1 MGTVVA
7 NVLGTAVGSAATAAA
22 APVTGIVQVI
32 GSLVSKALDFI
43 PDPAKRLELQQ
54 HAMDLQAA
62 AAAQELDAVTKQVQA
77 ASVASASDSSLW
89 RVRSFFCYTMCL
101 ILTFNLV
108 VVPLLHG
115 FGHVEIAPLMLPT
128 NLLAVF
134 AIIMVGLTGVPAG
147 FQAIQS
153 IMQMPGE
160 SQVSVLGVKVG
171 NKS

>member
-1 MGTVVA
+1 
-7 NVLGTAVGSAATAAA
+7 
-22 APVTGIVQVI
+22 
-32 GSLVSKALDFI
+32 
-43 PDPAKRLELQQ
+43 
-54 HAMDLQAA
+54 
-62 AAAQELDAVTKQVQA
+62 
-77 ASVASASDSSLW
+77 
-89 RVRSFFCYTMCL
+89 MCL